1 MNRQTDRLSVEK
13 IRGQGPKE
21 IFNEV
26 AQKHD
31 ISVQNISNVIFDTL
45 KEKFPNLEF
54 RFRRSLEKNEINKKL
69 NEVDA
74 RLGVTI
80 FLENASIIPD
90 GGIIEVKDNQGKWR
104 IVLVSEAK
112 HQGKDIE
119 NIGKGI
125 LVGKNKNQELMAAG
139 NAIERSHKNINE
151 IRNMMI
157 DEKHFPY
164 VLFLQGSNFI
174 TEPITV
180 TRPNGSEVVLY
191 PNNGTLNRI
200 DRLTSANYSLPIN
213 QNCCENI
220 DISIDGQ
227 SVMLQAV
234 SIYAKA
240 TEWTIEEMF
249 IILLDVS
256 LTSLRIIG
264 LTQTVPVSKIS
275 LRLPDS

>member
-1 MNRQTDRLSVEK
+1 MKKQTDRLSVEK

-21 IFNEV
+21 IFGEN
-26 AQKHD
+26 AQMHEMSVHD
-31 ISVQNISNVIFDTL
+31 ISTAVFDAL

-54 RFRRSLEKNEINKKL
+54 RFRKSLEKHEINKKL

-80 FLENASIIPD
+80 FLEDASIRPD
-90 GGIIEVKDNQGKWR
+90 GGIIEVRDDHDKWR

-119 NIGKGI
+119 NIRKGV
-125 LVGKNKNQELMAAG
+125 LVGKNKDQELMVAG

-151 IRNMMI
+151 IRNIMI

-180 TRPNGSEVVLY
+180 LRPGGSEVVLY
-191 PNNGTLNRI
+191 PNNGVLNRI
-200 DRLTSANYSLPIN
+200 DRLTAANYSLPIN
-213 QNCCENI
+213 QNCCENM
-220 DISIDGQ
+220 DITIDGQ
-227 SVMLQAV
+227 TVMLQAV

-240 TEWTIEEMF
+240 TEWTNEEMF
-249 IILLDVS
+249 RIMMEVS
-256 LTSLRIIG
+256 LASLRVIG
-264 LTQTVPVSKIS
+264 LAARSGM
-275 LRLPDS
+275 

>member
-1 MNRQTDRLSVEK
+1 MNKQTDRLRAEK

-21 IFNEV
+21 IFGEN

-31 ISVQNISNVIFDTL
+31 MSVHNISNVVFDTL
-45 KEKFPNLEF
+45 KITFPDFEF
-54 RFRRSLEKNEINKKL
+54 RFRRSLEKNEINRKL
-69 NEVDA
+69 NEVDT

-90 GGIIEVKDNQGKWR
+90 GGIIEVKDSQGKWR
-104 IVLVSEAK
+104 IVLVCEAK
-112 HQGKDIE
+112 HQGKDIK
-119 NIGKGI
+119 NISKGV

-151 IRNMMI
+151 IRNIMI

-174 TEPITV
+174 TEPTTA
-180 TRPNGSEVVLY
+180 TRPDGSEVVLY

-213 QNCCENI
+213 QNSCENI
-220 DISIDGQ
+220 DISID
-227 SVMLQAV
+227 
-234 SIYAKA
+234 
-240 TEWTIEEMF
+240 
-249 IILLDVS
+249 
-256 LTSLRIIG
+256 
-264 LTQTVPVSKIS
+264 
-275 LRLPDS
+275 